1 MDIETKSNLCRN
13 DIDYKRQHHLLLNRL
28 YCRKKQFEIGV
39 QKKKSSS
46 LRFNIYIYIYIWEKN
61 IRRGD
66 KQRSIPH
73 GIQKICKL
81 VKKLNKGKQH
91 LENDGSL

>member
-1 MDIETKSNLCRN
+1 MHNNEANLCKDHKYIYIYMDIETKSNLCRN

-46 LRFNIYIYIYIWEKN
+46 LRFNIYIYIYIYIFGK
-61 IRRGD
+61 
-66 KQRSIPH
+66 
-73 GIQKICKL
+73 KI
-81 VKKLNKGKQH
+81 
-91 LENDGSL
+91 